1 MLFERYIYIYIIYII
16 HTLYIHTLYINI
28 YTYIIYT
35 HTLYIY
41 IYICTMR
48 MHERAVGTCVHR
60 AAHSLWFKSP
70 GGLGVACQGD

>member
-41 IYICTMR
+41 ICTMR